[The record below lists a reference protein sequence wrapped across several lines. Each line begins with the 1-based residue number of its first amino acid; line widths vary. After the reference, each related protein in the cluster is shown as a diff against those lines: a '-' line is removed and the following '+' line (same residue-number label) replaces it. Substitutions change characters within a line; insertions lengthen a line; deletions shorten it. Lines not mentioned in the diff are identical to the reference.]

1 MKVSFHAAY
10 IDPITG
16 EGHRWRRL
24 QNNPMH

>member
-1 MKVSFHAAY
+1 MKVPFHAAY

-16 EGHRWRRL
+16 EGHRRHV